1 MHEITGDLAGSPYSS
16 RKLSMKHI
24 HLTCW
29 VAVVFLVSGTA
40 GLAQLPSLNF
50 TSAASAPGTDFATLF
65 QLLSGQPG
73 FTAKSEVRMY
83 DKSQKETISVAM
95 NFAYLENKIRMEI
108 DLAQM
113 KNKDLPAGLAEQL
126 KLLGMDQVV
135 TLIRPDKKSVYVIY
149 PKLQACLAQ
158 PLPNEPADNPKMEK
172 QAIGKETLDG
182 NPCVKHKVTFTSAKG
197 AKEELTVWFA
207 ANLKDLPVQ
216 VLSKQGE
223 ETTITR
229 YKQIQVTKPDAR
241 QFDLPAGF
249 RQYSDMQSF
258 MQGITSK
265 IISGEVP
272 ETK

>member
-1 MHEITGDLAGSPYSS
+1 MKLVRLTRIATIVMLLA
-16 RKLSMKHI
+16 
-24 HLTCW
+24 TV
-29 VAVVFLVSGTA
+29 VAGP
-40 GLAQLPSLNF
+40 AQLPSL
-50 TSAASAPGTDFATLF
+50 SLGGASGTPGTDFTTLF
-65 QLLSGQPG
+65 QLLAGKPG
-73 FTAKSEVRMY
+73 FTAKSEVRMF
-83 DKSQKETISVAM
+83 DKTQKETISVTM
-95 NFAYLENKIRMEI
+95 DFAYLENKVRMEI

-113 KNKDLPAGLAEQL
+113 RNKDLPVGLADQL
-126 KLLGMDQVV
+126 KVLGMDQVV
-135 TLIRPDKKSVYVIY
+135 TLIRPDMKSVYVIY

-158 PLPNEPADNPKMEK
+158 SLPGESNDIPKMDK

-207 ANLKDLPVQ
+207 TNLKDFPVQ
-216 VLSKQGE
+216 VLSNRGE
-223 ETTITR
+223 ETAITR
-229 YKQIQVTKPDAR
+229 YRQVQFTKPDAK

-249 RQYSDMQSF
+249 KQYSDLQSF